1 MLTQIQALRAWAALS
16 VVFYHLGGSLASPK
30 YFSFEYLNYF
40 TNFGYSGMLLFFVL
54 SGFIIHQIHAS
65 DFGHPERVW
74 RYISKRLFR
83 IFPLYL
89 VLLMLI
95 SGFALGTGIGAE
107 GVPKSWQ
114 IILATI
120 MLLPQNPE
128 VVGGTGAPIIIV
140 AWSLQYE
147 MVFYA
152 IMALFILDRRIGW
165 AGVLGLTVLWLVLR
179 SGGQDNLFPAFM
191 QLKFFLFFF
200 FGVAASAVSNS
211 RVTTKKAPI
220 LVRFALAALASFYV
234 ASVVVMVATE
244 GEISLIHKL
253 PIQIIVGIVAAI
265 LIVGATAVER
275 SGGRKAGRN
284 VCRLGD
290 WSYAIYLLHFPVI
303 SAVSKAVRAADVDV
317 ITSAALVVLATLF
330 VTIFASAILHYW
342 VERPGMA
349 VARRST
355 SA

>member
-1 MLTQIQALRAWAALS
+1 
-16 VVFYHLGGSLASPK
+16 
-30 YFSFEYLNYF
+30 
-40 TNFGYSGMLLFFVL
+40 MLLFFVL

-89 VLLMLI
+89 VLLVLI

-107 GVPKSWQ
+107 GIPTNLQ
-114 IILATI
+114 TILATI

-165 AGVLGLTVLWLVLR
+165 AGVLGLTVLWLALPS
-179 SGGQDNLFPAFM
+179 SGQNNVFPAFM

-200 FGVAASAVSNS
+200 FGVAASVVVESGFAEK
-211 RVTTKKAPI
+211 RALI
-220 LVRFALAALASFYV
+220 LLRIALAAFGLFYV
-234 ASVVVMVATE
+234 TSVSFLVATG

-253 PIQIIVGIVAAI
+253 PIQIIVGIVSAI

-275 SGGRKAGRN
+275 SGGRKAGRSI
-284 VCRLGD
+284 CRLGD
-290 WSYAIYLLHFPVI
+290 WSYGIYLLHFPVI
-303 SAVSKAVRAADVDV
+303 AAASKVVLAANLDSV
-317 ITSAALVVLATLF
+317 TSAALVVLATLI
-330 VTIFASAILHYW
+330 VTICSSAILYYW
-342 VERPGMA
+342 VERPGIM
-349 VARRST
+349 VARRIS
-355 SA
+355 SVNLGSV